1 MPNRIT
7 QKLPNGITLVY
18 EHLPYL
24 HSFNIGA
31 FFKNGSLH
39 EPEKLNGITH
49 CIEHLL
55 FKRTTQHS
63 NKELLYIIEG
73 MGGDFDAFTEHEGMT
88 ITLRILKEYWRD
100 AISVLFEILQE
111 SLFDDADIIAEKNVI
126 HEEIAM
132 YKDTPQDYV
141 YEMYFSRSWPQQSHG
156 RPILGTHATLETFDH
171 QVISEYYSTNFT
183 PANMILSVAGDVPIE
198 DIYNEIARYSFP
210 SSGTTVATPVPVR
223 EYGFFYERN
232 KELQQEHVLLG
243 FPCVTIYDDD
253 RFAVY
258 VLNALFGATDFSI
271 LNQEI
276 RESRGVAYSVYSDT
290 LLFSTVGSMV
300 VYAAYSKLK
309 SDAFWQGISESILN
323 AETLIT
329 DSIIE
334 VAKRYVSARILFSLD
349 AVHNIMEKNGSNIR
363 RYGSLPDYNALIAR
377 IQSVTKEDVMRV
389 LQTTILSGTM
399 SVVYYGTMK
408 QKEAM
413 ELWNT
418 FQSKYI
424 ETITVKK

>member
-1 MPNRIT
+1 MQRIIHT
-7 QKLPNGITLVY
+7 LPNGITLVY

-39 EPEKLNGITH
+39 EPEHLNGITH

-55 FKRTTQHS
+55 FKRTRKHT

-100 AISVLFEILQE
+100 AIGVLFEILQE
-111 SLFDDADIIAEKNVI
+111 SVFDDADIIAEKNVI

-141 YEMYFSRSWPQQSHG
+141 YEMFFSRSWQEQSHG

-171 QVISEYYSTNFT
+171 AVIAEYYTRHFT
-183 PANMILSVAGDVPIE
+183 PANMIISVAGDVPIE
-198 DIYNEIARYSFP
+198 EIQHEIARFSFP
-210 SSGTTVATPVPVR
+210 SAGTAVTTPIPKR
-223 EYGFFYERN
+223 TFGFFYERN

-243 FPCVTIYDDD
+243 FPCVTIFDDD

-276 RESRGVAYSVYSDT
+276 RENRGVAYSVYSDT
-290 LLFSTVGSMV
+290 LLFSTVGSFV

-309 SDAFWQGISESILN
+309 SEAFWQGITESILN

-329 DSIIE
+329 DSLLE

-349 AVHNIMEKNGSNIR
+349 AVHNIMEKNGSNMR
-363 RYGSLPDYNALIAR
+363 RYGSLPDYNTLIAR
-377 IQSVTKEDVMRV
+377 IHAVTKDDIMRV
-389 LQTTILSGTM
+389 LHSTILSGTM
-399 SVVYYGTMK
+399 SAVYYGTMK
-408 QKEAM
+408 QKEAN
-413 ELWNT
+413 ELWKT